1 MGGLGVSI
9 AERLVEVRGR
19 IAAAAERAG
28 RDPDDV
34 ALVAVSTLRAPSRL
48 VRHADDLPTV
58 EEALAS
64 ADK

>member
-1 MGGLGVSI
+1 M
-9 AERLVEVRGR
+9 
-19 IAAAAERAG
+19 RAL
-28 RDPDDV
+28 

-64 ADK
+64 AVMDAQGPRPTYSSFASSIPADHPFADG